1 MSGEFLG
8 QSENSVNKM
17 RVIIPAPFKAKF
29 AAASKQTVVCTVG
42 QNKEVLIYPLDN
54 WNTLTT
60 KLKAG
65 TAEEQEDLELMLH
78 FASQEQQ
85 LEGPGRIR
93 ISDDHLEI
101 SGITDSVIIKGEGS
115 YISLWDP
122 KVFNEYRAEK
132 IKELQNGTRKRK
144 YSI

>member
-29 AAASKQTVVCTVG
+29 SAASKQTVVCTIG
-42 QNKEVLIYPLDN
+42 QYKEVLIFPLDN
-54 WNTLTT
+54 WIELTT
-60 KLKAG
+60 KLKNG
-65 TAEEQEDLELMLH
+65 TEDDKEDLELILH

-93 ISDDHLEI
+93 ISDEHLEI

-115 YISLWDP
+115 YITLWDP
-122 KVFNEYRAEK
+122 EAFRNYRADK
-132 IKELQNGTRKRK
+132 IKELQSGNRKRRYK
-144 YSI
+144 I

>member
-17 RVIIPAPFKAKF
+17 RVIIPAQFKAKF
-29 AAASKQTVVCTVG
+29 SAASKQTVICTVG
-42 QNKEVLIYPLDN
+42 QNKEVLIFPLDN
-54 WNTLTT
+54 WNALTAR
-60 KLKAG
+60 LREG
-65 TAEEQEDLELMLH
+65 TEDEQNDLELMLH

-93 ISDDHLEI
+93 ISDDHLDI
-101 SGITDSVIIKGEGS
+101 SGIKDSVIIKGEGS

-122 KVFNEYRAEK
+122 EVFSLYRAEK
-132 IKELQNGTRKRK
+132 IKELQNSTRKRK
-144 YSI
+144 YSV